1 MVVGRHFLALLA
13 PLSRLCVQHPQKGQ
27 SPRWSPAHRYSP
39 PLLLPSFL
47 PVPSLLTEDYVTSK
61 EERPGVPPKAASGSV
76 FAAVIFSV
84 GICFMQ
90 TGFRGFSWMLLFHL
104 TCKG

>member
-1 MVVGRHFLALLA
+1 MAHLGPLAQVVSSA
-13 PLSRLCVQHPQKGQ
+13 PPKDNRAPHGVQSISDG
-27 SPRWSPAHRYSP
+27 P
-39 PLLLPSFL
+39 PFLLPAFL
-47 PVPSLLTEDYVTSK
+47 LVSLLLTEDYVTSK
-61 EERPGVPPKAASGSV
+61 EGRPGVLPKAASESV
-76 FAAVIFSV
+76 FAAVIFSA